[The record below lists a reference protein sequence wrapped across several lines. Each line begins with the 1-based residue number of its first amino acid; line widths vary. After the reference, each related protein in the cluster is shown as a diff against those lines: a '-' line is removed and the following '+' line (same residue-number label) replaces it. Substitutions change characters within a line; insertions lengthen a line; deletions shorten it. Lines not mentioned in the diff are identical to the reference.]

1 MSHEERPNFLNILE
15 DLRNASGGTCTNN
28 KTNFEG
34 KTQEEIIDDIR
45 RGIHE
50 LHKRGILIDEM
61 SFYDHQL
68 KVIKSLE
75 DWHSGKIKPVPD
87 VFLFDSI
94 PNIYSAKTDK
104 EKSVFAFR
112 NLFPTIEPEFKNT
125 INRFHSQYTIEE
137 LQKILLKHPNRMD
150 LKMELI
156 KLQRENKT
164 KYIGRPKRK
173 KRK

>member
-1 MSHEERPNFLNILE
+1 MNVSKLLDGSINTTP
-15 DLRNASGGTCTNN
+15 SK
-28 KTNFEG
+28 KTSWE
-34 KTQEEIIDDIR
+34 TQTPEEITENIRQGIAELYSRGLTIDPV
-45 RGIHE
+45 E
-50 LHKRGILIDEM
+50 
-61 SFYDHQL
+61 FYKHQL
-68 KVIKSLE
+68 QVIKSLE
-75 DWHSGKIKPVPD
+75 DWHSGKIKPLPD
-87 VFLFDSI
+87 VFLFDSL
-94 PNIYSAKTDK
+94 PVYSAKTDK

>member
-1 MSHEERPNFLNILE
+1 MSHEERPSFLKTIE
-15 DLRNASGGTCTNN
+15 DLRNASGSTYANN

-50 LHKRGILIDEM
+50 LHKRGVLIDEM
-61 SFYDHQL
+61 SFHDHQL

-104 EKSVFAFR
+104 EKSAFAFR
-112 NLFPTIEPEFKNT
+112 NLFPEIDGHFKDT
-125 INRFHSQYTIEE
+125 VKSFHSQYTIEE

-150 LKMELI
+150 LKMELM

>member
-1 MSHEERPNFLNILE
+1 MTKTLNLS
-15 DLRNASGGTCTNN
+15 DLLDDSIRTEPKKQLNLQNQ
-28 KTNFEG
+28 
-34 KTQEEIIDDIR
+34 TQEEIIENIR
-45 RGIHE
+45 NGIHE
-50 LHKRGILIDEM
+50 LYKRGILIDEM

-150 LKMELI
+150 LKMELM

>member
-1 MSHEERPNFLNILE
+1 MSHEEKPNFLNILE
-15 DLRNASGGTCTNN
+15 DLRSCSVDTSSTGKSDLSSQSEEQLIETIRQNAA
-28 KTNFEG
+28 ELY
-34 KTQEEIIDDIR
+34 R
-45 RGIHE
+45 RGIVVNTT
-50 LHKRGILIDEM
+50 KFND
-61 SFYDHQL
+61 YQL
-68 KVIKSLE
+68 PVIKSLE
-75 DWHSGKIKPVPD
+75 DWHSGKIKPLPD
-87 VFLFDSI
+87 VFLFDSL
-94 PNIYSAKTDK
+94 PAIYSAKTDK
-104 EKSVFAFR
+104 EKSVFTFR

>member
-1 MSHEERPNFLNILE
+1 MTKTLNLS
-15 DLRNASGGTCTNN
+15 DLLDGSIRTEPKKQLNLQNQ
-28 KTNFEG
+28 
-34 KTQEEIIDDIR
+34 TQEEIIENIR
-45 RGIHE
+45 NGIHE
-50 LHKRGILIDEM
+50 LYKRGLIVDPVKFHE
-61 SFYDHQL
+61 HQL